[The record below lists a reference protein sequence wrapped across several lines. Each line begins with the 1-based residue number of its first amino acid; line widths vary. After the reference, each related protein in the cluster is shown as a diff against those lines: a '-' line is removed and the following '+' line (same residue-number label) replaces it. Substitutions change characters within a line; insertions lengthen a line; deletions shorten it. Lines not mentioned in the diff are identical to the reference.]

1 MTTTNRLELIKSHLK
16 VGNSIKK
23 STSELMEE
31 YRIQDFLEEIGDD
44 PIALTQLTIQI
55 QGMLQKHLN
64 NNSH

>member
-1 MTTTNRLELIKSHLK
+1 MTISRAEQIKGHLK

-23 STSELMEE
+23 STSELMDE
-31 YRIQDFLEEIGDD
+31 YRIQEFLDEIADD

-64 NNSH
+64 SR